1 MKDTFEGDWK
11 GFRDDWEI
19 NEKTTVNRANEELEG
34 NRKRTIRGLENL
46 GEGEVEENY
55 LWVSIEFV
63 MDLKTDNPTILIRRM
78 HESGS
83 NWRTQNR
90 RDG

>member
-1 MKDTFEGDWK
+1 MDAVKDTFVGDWK

-34 NRKRTIRGLENL
+34 NRKRIIRGLENL

-63 MDLKTDNPTILIRRM
+63 MDLKTDNPTTYK
-78 HESGS
+78 E
-83 NWRTQNR
+83 NA
-90 RDG
+90 